1 MDLFLTPSSKSAN
14 LKLKDYVEKF
24 KKCANLFK
32 CKFFQTTKIDQIKR
46 WLKPNDYVLS
56 YKNKVS
62 LSTRRLDILFTVNA
76 HIVES
81 FINLFDRLVEA
92 MVDLSHLT
100 FVSDH

>member
-1 MDLFLTPSSKSAN
+1 MGLFLTPSSKSAN
-14 LKLKDYVEKF
+14 QKLKDYVEKF
-24 KKCANLFK
+24 KKCANRFK
-32 CKFFQTTKIDQIKR
+32 CKSFQTTKIDQIKK
-46 WLKPNDYVLS
+46 WHKQSDYVLS

-62 LSTRRLDILFTVNA
+62 LSTGRLDVLFTVNA

-81 FINLFDRLVEA
+81 FIDLFDRLVEA